1 MKKRISMYILTVF
14 SIAIIS
20 IALTTVL
27 PVQKDK
33 KDRSARIAQVLDNVW
48 DEYGFFSFQIGDT
61 DPTLWII
68 MDETKSEEKLMT
80 YLKENLSRSDL
91 EHYRIEILKK
101 SLEEHQNERTMN
113 QISDMIQDYI
123 KEKDYQNI
131 SLAYPSVD
139 KTTGLLTVNN
149 ASEIANEDLKKE
161 FEELVINNSGEL
173 SLVDNFSYDIEVI
186 TPIE

>member
-1 MKKRISMYILTVF
+1 
-14 SIAIIS
+14 
-20 IALTTVL
+20 
-27 PVQKDK
+27 
-33 KDRSARIAQVLDNVW
+33 
-48 DEYGFFSFQIGDT
+48 
-61 DPTLWII
+61 
-68 MDETKSEEKLMT
+68 MT

>member
-1 MKKRISMYILTVF
+1 MYILVVF

-68 MDETKSEEKLMT
+68 MDETKSEEKLVLCQM
-80 YLKENLSRSDL
+80 L
-91 EHYRIEILKK
+91 
-101 SLEEHQNERTMN
+101 
-113 QISDMIQDYI
+113 
-123 KEKDYQNI
+123 
-131 SLAYPSVD
+131 
-139 KTTGLLTVNN
+139 G
-149 ASEIANEDLKKE
+149 
-161 FEELVINNSGEL
+161 
-173 SLVDNFSYDIEVI
+173 
-186 TPIE
+186 